1 MAPPHKIVVLLKGYP
16 RLSETF
22 IAQELLGLER
32 AGLDLVLV
40 SLRHPTDRKRHP
52 VHDEIKAPVFYLPEY
67 LHQEPIRVLRGLLR
81 SFRLPGF
88 GAALRQFLKDLP
100 RDFSRNRFRR
110 FGQAAALVGEWP
122 EGAGWL
128 HAHFIHTPASVANY
142 ASKMLDIPWTVSAH
156 AKDIWT
162 SEDWELAE
170 KLSTA
175 HWAVTCTKTGH
186 AHLQTLAGANGDRVH
201 LSYHGLD
208 LDRFPPVDAGRS
220 PQLPFS
226 PAGRRWPEG
235 SDEGGACD
243 CDRDLSSTSPSSRC
257 RDLLPAGEKGASGKD
272 AVQSPPI
279 AIGETPL
286 HPISSPGN
294 TRPPRDGSDPQDPVT
309 IISVGRAVP
318 KKGYDVLL
326 RALARLPA
334 DLHWR
339 FVHAGDGG
347 ERAMLQRLAEELGIT
362 EKLSWLGA
370 VDQKDVLAG
379 YREADIFALACR
391 ITADGDR
398 DGLPNVLVEAAS
410 QRLTCVAT
418 DISGIPEL
426 FENDVN
432 GLLVPSEDPEAL
444 AAALE
449 RAIRDPAL
457 RDRLG
462 RAAEAK
468 VRASF
473 DHHTSIAQLK
483 SLFETAARETA

>member
-32 AGLDLVLV
+32 TGLDLVLV

-67 LHQEPIRVLRGLLR
+67 LHQEPIRVVRGLLR
-81 SFRLPGF
+81 SLRLAGF

-110 FGQAAALVGEWP
+110 FGQAAVLVGEWP

-142 ASKMLDIPWTVSAH
+142 ASKMLGIPWTVSAH

-186 AHLQTLAGANGDRVH
+186 AHLQTLAGANRDRVH

-208 LDRFPPVDAGRS
+208 LDRFPSVDAGS
-220 PQLPFS
+220 SEHPP
-226 PAGRRWPEG
+226 
-235 SDEGGACD
+235 
-243 CDRDLSSTSPSSRC
+243 LSCRTSPPQGGRS
-257 RDLLPAGEKGASGKD
+257 AGGEDGAQT
-272 AVQSPPI
+272 AT
-279 AIGETPL
+279 AEMGETLL
-286 HPISSPGN
+286 HPISPLEGEMSGRTEGGIAHHTHDACGCTPAASN
-294 TRPPRDGSDPQDPVT
+294 PRPLRDGSNPQNPVT

-432 GLLVPSEDPEAL
+432 GLLVPSENPEAL

-483 SLFETAARETA
+483 SLFETAARERA